1 MYLILYILYHIYHI
15 QLKIFFIIY
24 QDVHKRRNEQRIISG
39 GKTSGGKT
47 TGIKIFFHFFAK
59 VISLFSLTANFET
72 LQIIIRM
79 TFFIRMLTIYASDER
94 RDWKLPCFRM
104 QQIIYLSD
112 SQWRNL
118 HRRNIQRD
126 LVSMIRSYD
135 SWV

>member
-59 VISLFSLTANFET
+59 DISLFSLTANFET

-79 TFFIRMLTIYASDER
+79 TFLLE
-94 RDWKLPCFRM
+94 C
-104 QQIIYLSD
+104 
-112 SQWRNL
+112 
-118 HRRNIQRD
+118 
-126 LVSMIRSYD
+126 
-135 SWV
+135 